1 MPSIVQNWSLSPPL
15 LASNTIPPTNIAPIR
30 TMMSVF
36 DRKGL
41 DPELFGAYDRK
52 GLGKQGADK

>member
-1 MPSIVQNWSLSPPL
+1 MLHRKVVSFNGVRVGVL
-15 LASNTIPPTNIAPIR
+15 LVGLA
-30 TMMSVF
+30 MVVF

-52 GLGKQGADK
+52 GAE

>member
-1 MPSIVQNWSLSPPL
+1 MLNRKVVSFNGVLAGVLLVGLS
-15 LASNTIPPTNIAPIR
+15 
-30 TMMSVF
+30 MVVF

-52 GLGKQGADK
+52 GAE

>member
-1 MPSIVQNWSLSPPL
+1 MSELHWLGETDLDKPL
-15 LASNTIPPTNIAPIR
+15 MVVALKGL
-30 TMMSVF
+30 F

-52 GLGKQGADK
+52 GAEGSKSNEK

>member
-1 MPSIVQNWSLSPPL
+1 METEHYCAI
-15 LASNTIPPTNIAPIR
+15 
-30 TMMSVF
+30 

-52 GLGKQGADK
+52 GHESPESR